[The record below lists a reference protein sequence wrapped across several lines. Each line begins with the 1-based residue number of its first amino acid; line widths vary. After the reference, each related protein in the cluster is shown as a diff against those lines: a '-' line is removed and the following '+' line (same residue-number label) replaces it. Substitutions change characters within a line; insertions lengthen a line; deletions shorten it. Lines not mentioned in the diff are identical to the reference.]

1 MEDLVFISGH
11 KNPDTDSICAAIG
24 YAHLKRKRGVQAV
37 PVRLGDISLET
48 RFVLDY
54 FGVPEPIFL
63 DTVKRQV
70 SDLDM
75 DEVPGI
81 SPQIT
86 VKSAWNIMRK
96 NNVKVL
102 PVVDDAGKL
111 LGVVTLS
118 NITQKFMDAMDDSTL
133 AASQTSLD
141 NIAETINGRVLVRT
155 REFRSTGRI
164 HVAASNLV
172 DLRAVLDPGD
182 ILITG
187 QRQDVLEAAIAAQA
201 GLIIH
206 TCAEEPAEAI
216 TEAARNAGTAIIG
229 TLSDTYTT
237 ARLINQSTPIR
248 HVMTHEDLVVFEEN
262 DLIDDIR
269 ERMLKTRYRSYP
281 VVDTNQHVKG
291 FISRYHL
298 ISPRQ
303 KKVILVDHNER
314 SQTVNG
320 IEQAEILEI
329 IDHHRLGD
337 ITTGNPIYFK
347 NEPVGSTS
355 TIIAI
360 LYEEAGLRPTRAI
373 AGILCAAIL
382 SDTLQFVSPTCTH
395 RDRLMAERLA
405 DNAGIDIAEFAR
417 EMFKAGSTLK
427 GRRPIDIVRSD
438 FKDYRLGKLRFGIG
452 QVYTQDMETLA
463 ELRTE
468 MLDHMEDI
476 CIREGFDSVMVLVT
490 DVTRKGS
497 ELILTGPASEIVAQA
512 FGKTIRDNSLFL
524 EGVVS
529 RKKQILPK
537 LAQVVE

>member
-24 YAHLKRKRGVQAV
+24 YTHLKRKRGVAAV
-37 PVRLGDISLET
+37 AVRLGDISRET

-75 DEVPGI
+75 DEVPGV
-81 SPQIT
+81 SPHIT
-86 VKSAWNIMRK
+86 VKTAWNIMRK

-111 LGVVTLS
+111 QGLVTLS
-118 NITQKFMDAMDDSTL
+118 NITQKFMDAVDDSTL
-133 AASQTSLD
+133 GASQTSLD
-141 NIAETINGRVLVRT
+141 NIAETINGRVLVRGPV
-155 REFRSTGRI
+155 FHSTGRI
-164 HVAASNLV
+164 HVAASNLA
-172 DLRAVLDPGD
+172 DLRAALEPGD

-187 QRQDVLEAAIAAQA
+187 RRQDVLEAAIAGQV
-201 GLIIH
+201 GLVIH
-206 TCAEEPAEAI
+206 TCAEEPGEDVL
-216 TEAARNAGTAIIG
+216 EAARKSDTAIIG
-229 TLSDTYTT
+229 TLADTYTT

-262 DLIDDIR
+262 DLIDDIK

-281 VVDTNQHVKG
+281 VVDTNHHVKG

-337 ITTGNPIYFK
+337 ITTGNPIFFK

-355 TIIAI
+355 TIIAS
-360 LYEEAGLRPTRAI
+360 LYEEAGLRPTRSI

-382 SDTLQFVSPTCTH
+382 SDTLQFISPTCTH
-395 RDRLMAERLA
+395 ADRLMAGRLA
-405 DNAGIDIAEFAR
+405 EIAGIDIAEFAQ

-427 GRRPIDIVRSD
+427 GRKPIDIVRSD

-452 QVYTQDMETLA
+452 QVYTQDRDTVSEI
-463 ELRTE
+463 RTE
-468 MLDHMEDI
+468 LLEHMEDI
-476 CIREGFDSVMVLVT
+476 CIREGFDSVMLLIT
-490 DVTRKGS
+490 DVTQKGS
-497 ELILTGPASEIVAQA
+497 EVILTGPASEIVAQA
-512 FGKTIRDNSLFL
+512 FNKSIVNNSLYL

-537 LAQVVE
+537 LALVVE